1 MNHIPN
7 TIKEALT
14 FDDILL
20 EPRASNITPTQAS
33 LKTQLHQNLPLHIP
47 LISAAMDTV
56 TESPMA
62 IAMARAGGLGVVH
75 KNLPIQEQ
83 VNQTLRVKRHEGLM
97 VLSPSTIHPDAP
109 LSDALNL
116 MQKGNFSG
124 LPVTNKNNGKLV
136 GILTN
141 RDVRFADAERMT
153 SYRVRDL
160 MTSDNLV
167 TVRGEVSHKE
177 ARRLLHEHRIEKLP
191 VVNQNDQCIALIT
204 VKDIEN
210 ALKHPDASKDSSGRL
225 QVAAAIGVGDHE
237 QQRAQALIEA
247 GIDLLVLDSAHGH
260 AQSVCHAVSTLKQ
273 LAGSVPIMAGN
284 VATADGAQALIDA
297 GADIIKVGIGP
308 GSICTTRI
316 VAGVGVP
323 QVEAIRSC
331 VEVCRTAKRTLVA
344 DGGIRSSGDIAK
356 ALALG
361 ADAVMVG
368 MLLAGTDES
377 PGEVYLHHGRSY
389 KGYRGMGSLG
399 AMGRGSADRYF
410 QQELAGSVKYVPE
423 GIEGQVPYR
432 GGVADTILQLT
443 GGVRAAMG
451 YTGSAN
457 LESFRQQASFIRV
470 TGAGLREAHP
480 HDVSIVREAPNYPS
494 ALY

>member
-141 RDVRFADAERMT
+141 RDVRFADAERMA

-177 ARRLLHEHRIEKLP
+177 ARRLLHEH
-191 VVNQNDQCIALIT
+191 
-204 VKDIEN
+204 
-210 ALKHPDASKDSSGRL
+210 
-225 QVAAAIGVGDHE
+225 
-237 QQRAQALIEA
+237 
-247 GIDLLVLDSAHGH
+247 
-260 AQSVCHAVSTLKQ
+260 
-273 LAGSVPIMAGN
+273 
-284 VATADGAQALIDA
+284 
-297 GADIIKVGIGP
+297 
-308 GSICTTRI
+308 
-316 VAGVGVP
+316 
-323 QVEAIRSC
+323 
-331 VEVCRTAKRTLVA
+331 
-344 DGGIRSSGDIAK
+344 
-356 ALALG
+356 
-361 ADAVMVG
+361 
-368 MLLAGTDES
+368 
-377 PGEVYLHHGRSY
+377 
-389 KGYRGMGSLG
+389 
-399 AMGRGSADRYF
+399 
-410 QQELAGSVKYVPE
+410 
-423 GIEGQVPYR
+423 
-432 GGVADTILQLT
+432 
-443 GGVRAAMG
+443 
-451 YTGSAN
+451 
-457 LESFRQQASFIRV
+457 
-470 TGAGLREAHP
+470 
-480 HDVSIVREAPNYPS
+480 
-494 ALY
+494 